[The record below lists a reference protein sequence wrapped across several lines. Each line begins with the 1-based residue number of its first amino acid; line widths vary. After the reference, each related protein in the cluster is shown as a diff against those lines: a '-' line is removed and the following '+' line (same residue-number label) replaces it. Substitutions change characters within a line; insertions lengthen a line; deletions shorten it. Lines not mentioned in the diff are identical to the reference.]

1 MSDTEFDP
9 AALFNHIMS
18 DPEFQREIGR
28 MSEIPTYWLISYTWK
43 EGNHTPFP
51 GTTFWQGA
59 LVDWIIQCAEREKT
73 EYHLVFAIE
82 ISELEYDRG
91 KDAL

>member
-1 MSDTEFDP
+1 
-9 AALFNHIMS
+9 
-18 DPEFQREIGR
+18 

-91 KDAL
+91 RTALSAD